1 MAKNNKLYLYTD
13 GGSRGNPG
21 AAAIGI
27 VICDSKKDVLY
38 EYAECTGHLTSN
50 QAEYTALINGLDKC
64 AEYTQGNVT
73 CYSDSELMIK
83 QMKGKYRI
91 RNEQLIELSDEAK
104 KNMKV
109 FKKVRFRHVRR
120 TNEFIQRADELLN
133 DALDD
138 NIED

>member
-1 MAKNNKLYLYTD
+1 
-13 GGSRGNPG
+13 
-21 AAAIGI
+21 
-27 VICDSKKDVLY
+27 
-38 EYAECTGHLTSN
+38 
-50 QAEYTALINGLDKC
+50 
-64 AEYTQGNVT
+64 
-73 CYSDSELMIK
+73 
-83 QMKGKYRI
+83 MKGKYRI
-91 RNEQLIELSDEAK
+91 RNEQLRELSDEAK